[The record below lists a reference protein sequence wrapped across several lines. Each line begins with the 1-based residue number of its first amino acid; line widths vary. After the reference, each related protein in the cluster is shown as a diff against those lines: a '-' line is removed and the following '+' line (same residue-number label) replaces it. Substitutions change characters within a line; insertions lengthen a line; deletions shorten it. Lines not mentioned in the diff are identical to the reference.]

1 MSATPFE
8 SKELM
13 RKGAPKG
20 ATLKGISPRNLGAEI
35 LLLEELPPGSGG
47 GFIKSRFR
55 IIHPGRGTGSLA
67 LASAM
72 RMQEEEGLDGRRAI
86 EDARFASG
94 ERTLTHLLNLNSLA
108 LGEMPREREKIR
120 RRPKKA

>member
-20 ATLKGISPRNLGAEI
+20 ATLKGITARNIGAEI
-35 LLLEELPPGSGG
+35 LLLEDLPPGSGG
-47 GFIKSRFR
+47 GFLKARFR
-55 IIHPGRGTGSLA
+55 IIHPGRGTGSYA

-72 RMQEEEGLDGRRAI
+72 RMQDDKGFDGKRAI
-86 EDARFASG
+86 EEARFLSG
-94 ERTLTHLLNLNSLA
+94 EAKLTHLLNLNSLS